1 MSGLGKPS
9 SGSNRPI
16 QRNKSIGFVD
26 QNGSAA
32 YTFFREGAGPV
43 EIADAICREAGGT
56 AYPLQIEGIPFQ
68 SFDFSNVHERI
79 HDITWSPAKGN
90 TSYYR
95 QKLEEAVR
103 AKVQPAQSKPKP
115 SPQPLSQA
123 EPKLPDLPSPR
134 LPPPVQEHQ
143 PKYASAEETLRAEF
157 TESRAAAIEA
167 EFGQLIL
174 SCLDEMETTV
184 DTLIA
189 RKVELIKERIRIEM
203 TIKVL
208 EERIDQFKQKAGEIV
223 EHVDPY
229 EEDLDKL
236 GVQS

>member
-1 MSGLGKPS
+1 MSGLNKS
-9 SGSNRPI
+9 SGGNRPI

-26 QNGSAA
+26 QNGAAA

-90 TSYYR
+90 ISYYR
-95 QKLEEAVR
+95 QKLEEAVG

-115 SPQPLSQA
+115 SPQLSSPS
-123 EPKLPDLPSPR
+123 EPKLQDPPSQR
-134 LPPPVQEHQ
+134 LLPVQEHREQ
-143 PKYASAEETLRAEF
+143 YASAEETLRAVF

-167 EFGQLIL
+167 EFGQLIV

-208 EERIDQFKQKAGEIV
+208 EERIDQFKQQAGEIV
-223 EHVDPY
+223 EQVDPY